1 MTGRRSCSVL
11 TLSGIGLNLAAGVAL
26 AQTRSSGM
34 CGSRP
39 MVRSAGSAG
48 MPYARSLG
56 FGYRGYSMPY
66 FATPTYASMYYPMYS
81 MPYLTMAARAST
93 LSTDPARAEESTPA
107 KEQTSVLTAL
117 ELPTTKDGHL
127 DWPLAL
133 AALPGEKPRE
143 LQKQV
148 ETLVLQMASKPKDA
162 ANSQFAEEAKSVL
175 KGFRSQMEANRFS
188 ITRGCRKDAE
198 RFLDQLDRTLTS
210 LQPATPELAR
220 R

>member
-1 MTGRRSCSVL
+1 
-11 TLSGIGLNLAAGVAL
+11 
-26 AQTRSSGM
+26 
-34 CGSRP
+34 
-39 MVRSAGSAG
+39 
-48 MPYARSLG
+48 
-56 FGYRGYSMPY
+56 
-66 FATPTYASMYYPMYS
+66 

-93 LSTDPARAEESTPA
+93 LSTDPGRAEETVAA

-117 ELPTTKDGHL
+117 ALPTTKDGHL

-133 AALPGEKPRE
+133 VALPGEKPRE

-162 ANSQFAEEAKSVL
+162 ANSQFSEEAKRVL

-198 RFLDQLDRTLTS
+198 HFLDQLDRTLTS